1 MQSSH
6 STVRNSYSTAFQHN
20 MVDNAIDSKTCF
32 NAKCGWFQQFLQCC
46 CLKFKLS
53 CCKTT
58 GYLRCIH
65 FLKKA
70 MKLRSEHKICIFS
83 QRIVVTFYRFGG
95 HDQNHLHVSEFYHDS
110 VPKNIKISLFLTEL
124 PVLNNRPTRWPFL
137 GHSVRSR
144 PNLAFVIGLLVA
156 CRTFQ

>member
-70 MKLRSEHKICIFS
+70 MKLRSEHLHFFTTYSGNILQVWWTWSKSLTCKWILS
-83 QRIVVTFYRFGG
+83 RFCTK
-95 HDQNHLHVSEFYHDS
+95 
-110 VPKNIKISLFLTEL
+110 KNIKISLFLTEL
-124 PVLNNRPTRWPFL
+124 PVLNNKPTRWPFL
-137 GHSVRSR
+137 GHSVRS
-144 PNLAFVIGLLVA
+144 NLAFVIGLLVA